1 MQNIIQRATK
11 VQCMWEIANKTE
23 VNNFSHLEIS
33 VSFLIYEKIYN
44 TEPFLLVKDFI
55 KKQ

>member
-1 MQNIIQRATK
+1 
-11 VQCMWEIANKTE
+11 MWEIANKTV